1 MCASSGLAELF
12 GSNRCDTYNP
22 SALSGIRCDFR
33 ISMFNSYLRR
43 LAATLNGESNVNDMK
58 LILGGGAFG
67 AMFVLLAWGML

>member
-1 MCASSGLAELF
+1 
-12 GSNRCDTYNP
+12 
-22 SALSGIRCDFR
+22 
-33 ISMFNSYLRR
+33 MFNSNLRR